1 MHLVYAPKILH
12 KHCLRFLLGRLGY
25 VIFFF
30 LGGGGGSCGINKV
43 HYGLGEKKGEGDRGS
58 LELASVL

>member
-25 VIFFF
+25 VIF
-30 LGGGGGSCGINKV
+30 LWGGGGWGSCGINKV
-43 HYGLGEKKGEGDRGS
+43 HYGLGEKKGGGS
-58 LELASVL
+58 

>member
-25 VIFFF
+25 VIF
-30 LGGGGGSCGINKV
+30 LGGGSCGINKV
-43 HYGLGEKKGEGDRGS
+43 HYGLGEKKGGGS
-58 LELASVL
+58 

>member
-25 VIFFF
+25 VIF
-30 LGGGGGSCGINKV
+30 LGGGSCGINKV
-43 HYGLGEKKGEGDRGS
+43 HYGLGEKKGEGVRGS

>member
-25 VIFFF
+25 VIF
-30 LGGGGGSCGINKV
+30 LGGGGSCGINKV
-43 HYGLGEKKGEGDRGS
+43 HCGLGEKKGEGVRGS

>member
-25 VIFFF
+25 VIFG
-30 LGGGGGSCGINKV
+30 GGGGGSCGINKV
-43 HYGLGEKKGEGDRGS
+43 HYGLGEKKGGELEG
-58 LELASVL
+58 VWN

>member
-30 LGGGGGSCGINKV
+30 FWGGGGSCGINKV
-43 HYGLGEKKGEGDRGS
+43 HYGLGEKKGGVRGS
-58 LELASVL
+58 LELESVL